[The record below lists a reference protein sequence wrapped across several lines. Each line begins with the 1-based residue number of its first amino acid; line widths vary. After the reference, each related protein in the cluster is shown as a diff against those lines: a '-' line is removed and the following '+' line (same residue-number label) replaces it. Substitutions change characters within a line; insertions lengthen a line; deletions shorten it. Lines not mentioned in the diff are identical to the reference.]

1 MEQQKGLTGSTLKI
15 IAMVTMLIDHIGA
28 SILERGVMPKVADGS
43 VMDAGVEAMKVYNRW
58 KVVDM
63 ACRGIGRIAFPIFC
77 FLLVEGIF
85 FWCRTMTSTSRSLTA
100 AKFILRS
107 DRLKTDLWNSIS
119 LRTDR
124 LWLFLRSDRTGS
136 KRRDR
141 LCYHFR
147 SNYFL

>member
-77 FLLVEGIF
+77 FLISGRIF
-85 FWCRTMTSTSRSLTA
+85 AYRQLEKIFQQTVSVQPY
-100 AKFILRS
+100 LRS
-107 DRLKTDLWNSIS
+107 PI
-119 LRTDR
+119 
-124 LWLFLRSDRTGS
+124 
-136 KRRDR
+136 
-141 LCYHFR
+141 
-147 SNYFL
+147 